1 MICPNFMNLY
11 TLPVTMAPSSS
22 EDSSIHCVLPV
33 LWMSSCFHIMTQI
46 QVQAIGKLFTVTRK
60 VATGTKSAL
69 DDYLVFVDV

>member
-1 MICPNFMNLY
+1 
-11 TLPVTMAPSSS
+11 
-22 EDSSIHCVLPV
+22 
-33 LWMSSCFHIMTQI
+33 MTQI